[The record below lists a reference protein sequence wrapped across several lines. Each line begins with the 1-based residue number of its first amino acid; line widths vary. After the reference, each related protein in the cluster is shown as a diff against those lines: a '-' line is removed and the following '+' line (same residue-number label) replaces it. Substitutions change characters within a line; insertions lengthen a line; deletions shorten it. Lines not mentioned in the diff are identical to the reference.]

1 MHHASSRSPALGSYG
16 VGGLHIASN
25 RVRKNSVSGNP
36 EAGVILEGNGNEVG
50 RNRVSRNGE
59 GITVA
64 GDGNTISRNHVADS
78 RAGVEG
84 GGLGIFVAAGH
95 DNVIVRNFVAGA
107 SRSGIEVSLL
117 PEELEGGTPAVGT
130 VVRRNHLRS
139 NGDGVHV

>member
-1 MHHASSRSPALGSYG
+1 
-16 VGGLHIASN
+16 
-25 RVRKNSVSGNP
+25 VSGNP

-84 GGLGIFVAAGH
+84 DGLGIFVAAGH

-117 PEELEGGTPAVGT
+117 PEELEGGTPAVDT
-130 VVRRNHLRS
+130 VVRRNHL
-139 NGDGVHV
+139 